1 MSDKDSKQWKNDPLG
16 VQRGDYSK
24 TGPLA
29 KFIFTTG
36 RLATGPVQWAILS
49 YLPLTRLLGTP
60 PPPSGGSITVFGHTF
75 ARLPFL
81 TALMPGLHSL
91 KHVTWALTM
100 SNERMPPTFAIFAIL
115 ADGIYES
122 ISTTVFTAA
131 SVNPL
136 WSERF
141 FYTGM
146 TIFYSAI
153 VLEWAAE
160 LQRISFKADPKN
172 KGKLC
177 TTGFWGITRHI
188 NYTANV
194 LYGFGYGLALGGPL
208 YSIPTAGMY
217 LANFITN
224 AIPSIEEYC
233 GLKYGEEWKQY
244 ERETRWKL
252 IPGLY

>member
-1 MSDKDSKQWKNDPLG
+1 
-16 VQRGDYSK
+16 
-24 TGPLA
+24 
-29 KFIFTTG
+29 
-36 RLATGPVQWAILS
+36 
-49 YLPLTRLLGTP
+49 
-60 PPPSGGSITVFGHTF
+60 
-75 ARLPFL
+75 
-81 TALMPGLHSL
+81 MPGLHSL
-91 KHVTWALTM
+91 KHITWALTM
-100 SNERMPPTFAIFAIL
+100 SNERMPMMFAVFAIL

-122 ISTTVFTAA
+122 LSTTIFTAA
-131 SVNPL
+131 SANPF
-136 WSERF
+136 WSETY

-160 LQRISFKADPKN
+160 LQRIAFKHDPKN

-208 YSIPTAGMY
+208 YTPLTAGMY

-224 AIPSIEEYC
+224 AIPSIEDYC
-233 GLKYGEEWKQY
+233 EQKYGEEWKGY
-244 ERETRWKL
+244 EREVPWKL
-252 IPGLY
+252 IPGIY